1 MTIQLYLVFVL
12 ASILLAV
19 TPGPNVAL
27 IVGTS
32 LGHGMRGGLLTVAG
46 VNVGLV
52 LQVSAV
58 AAGLSWLVELFRQHF
73 DLIRYVGAAYL
84 ILLGLQQLLAKR
96 KAENGEV
103 RVLRGDR
110 AFARGLA
117 VAFANPKTLIFYAA
131 FLPQFL
137 PNGDHGSALWLLA
150 GTVAAIAAVSDTL
163 YAIFAARARA
173 ALSSRVQRIA
183 DKVSGVIM
191 LGGAT
196 VLLAAVRRQ

>member
-1 MTIQLYLVFVL
+1 MTIELYLVFVL
-12 ASILLAV
+12 ASVLLAV

-32 LGHGMRGGLLTVAG
+32 LGHGVRGGLMTVAG

-58 AAGLSWLVELFRQHF
+58 AAGLSWIVDLFARHF
-73 DLIRYVGAAYL
+73 DLIRYLGAAYL
-84 ILLGLQQLLAKR
+84 VILGLQQLLAR
-96 KAENGEV
+96 PRPEGVEA
-103 RVLRGDR
+103 RALRGDR

-137 PNGDHGSALWLLA
+137 PSGDHGSALWLLA
-150 GTVAAIAAVSDTL
+150 GTFAAIAAVSDSL

-173 ALSSRVQRIA
+173 ALSGRVQRLA
-183 DKVSGVIM
+183 DKVSGVIL
-191 LGGAT
+191 LGGAG
-196 VLLAAVRRQ
+196 VLLAAARRQ

>member
-1 MTIQLYLVFVL
+1 MTIELYLVFVL

-32 LGHGMRGGLLTVAG
+32 LGHGVRGGLMTVAG

-58 AAGLSWLVELFRQHF
+58 AAGLSWLVDLFARHF
-73 DLIRYVGAAYL
+73 DLIRYIGAAYL
-84 ILLGLQQLLAKR
+84 VILGAQQLLARPKTEADEP
-96 KAENGEV
+96 KT
-103 RVLRGDR
+103 LRADR

-137 PNGDHGSALWLLA
+137 PQGDQGSALWLLA
-150 GTVAAIAAVSDTL
+150 ATVATIAAVSDTL

-173 ALSSRVQRIA
+173 ALSSRVRRMA

-196 VLLAAVRRQ
+196 VLLAARR

>member
-1 MTIQLYLVFVL
+1 LELYLVFIV
-12 ASILLAV
+12 ASVLLAV

-32 LGHGMRGGLLTVAG
+32 LGHGVRGGMMTVAG

-52 LQVSAV
+52 LQLSAV
-58 AAGLSWLVELFRQHF
+58 AAGLSWLVDLFSRHF
-73 DLIRYVGAAYL
+73 DLIRYAGAAYL
-84 ILLGLQQLLAKR
+84 VVLGLQQLLR
-96 KAENGEV
+96 KPDERPDGPPT
-103 RVLRGDR
+103 LRGER

-131 FLPQFL
+131 FLPQFVTA
-137 PNGDHGSALWLLA
+137 DASGSTLWILA
-150 GTVAAIAAVSDTL
+150 ATIATIAATSDTL
-163 YAIFAARARA
+163 YALFAARARS
-173 ALSSRVQRIA
+173 ALSSRVQRMA

-196 VLLAAVRRQ
+196 VLLAVRR